1 MPLEDIFQLMV
12 TFIASMGFALF
23 FNVYRSHIVIASLGG
38 VITWAIYKLC
48 VLVLGGAF
56 VPCLIAS
63 IFAASYAEL
72 LAWRSKAPTPVFFI
86 ISVIPLIPGRVLF
99 YTMSE
104 AVSLQWESCAH
115 YAVTTLEFAAGIAV
129 GICVVTAIVQTCK
142 IVWAHFHDQPD
153 ASQQE

>member
-1 MPLEDIFQLMV
+1 MLVEDIFQLAV
-12 TFIASMGFALF
+12 TFVASLGFALF
-23 FNVYRSHIVIASLGG
+23 FNVYRSRILISSLGG
-38 VITWAIYKLC
+38 VMTWVVYKLC
-48 VLVLGGAF
+48 VVGIGGVF

-63 IFAASYAEL
+63 VFAASYAEL

-86 ISVIPLIPGRVLF
+86 ISVIPLVPGRVLF

-129 GICVVTAIVQTCK
+129 GICVVTAVVQTYRNVRMRLK
-142 IVWAHFHDQPD
+142 KQTDVSH
-153 ASQQE
+153 